1 VNEFRDE
8 NEKKEEDVEEG
19 EGEGEGVGTWS
30 EESLAMISAVGWR
43 LFAGIPILDSMGSCW
58 TWT

>member
-1 VNEFRDE
+1 MVM
-8 NEKKEEDVEEG
+8 KGVLMKV
-19 EGEGEGVGTWS
+19 EGVGGTWS

-43 LFAGIPILDSMGSCW
+43 LFAGMPILGSMGSCW